1 MQQLF
6 VDYLRYERNMSP
18 ETIRAYHKDL
28 EQFIAYVQ
36 PEGAFDPSQVT
47 HTTIR
52 SFLAHLTEH
61 AYEKTTIVRKL
72 ATIRSFF
79 KFLIRKGYVQHNP
92 IAEIRTPKVGKRLP
106 HFLEVEEVERL
117 LNAPHGTGFQGARD
131 RAILET
137 LYSTGLRVSELTGL
151 NLNDVDPMTE
161 VIRTRG
167 KGRRERVIPIGSF
180 ALRAIR
186 EYIDVRGAVL
196 ADGAQSSDPDAPL
209 FLNRFGQRLSSRS
222 IRKLMDKYIKVAGL
236 NRKTSPHTLR
246 HSFATHLLN
255 RGANL
260 RLVQELLGHKH
271 LSTTQVYAHIT
282 TRGLKDAYDQ
292 AHPLQTEPPNRMPA
306 DRDAEAASA
315 REKAFETVSNP
326 SG

>member
-1 MQQLF
+1 MQDLF

-18 ETIRAYHKDL
+18 ETIRAYQKDL
-28 EQFIAYVQ
+28 EQFINHVT
-36 PEGAFDPSQVT
+36 PEGGFDASKVT
-47 HTTIR
+47 NATIR
-52 SFLAHLTEH
+52 QYLAHLSEKS
-61 AYEKTTIVRKL
+61 YEKTTIVRKL

-79 KFLIRKGYVQHNP
+79 KFLLRKGHVENNP
-92 IAEIRTPKVGKRLP
+92 IAEIKTPKVEKRLP
-106 HFLEVEEVERL
+106 HYLDVNDVERL
-117 LNAPHGTGFQGARD
+117 LSAPQGSSFQAKRD

-151 NLNDVDPMTE
+151 NLGDVDATGE

-186 EYIDVRGAVL
+186 EYLEVRNVVL
-196 ADGAQSSDPDAPL
+196 QDTAQAPAGEAPL

-222 IRKLMDKYIKVAGL
+222 IRKIMDKYIKIAGL
-236 NRKTSPHTLR
+236 SKKTSPHTLR

-271 LSTTQVYAHIT
+271 LSTTQIYAHL
-282 TRGLKDAYDQ
+282 TRRGVKEAYDE
-292 AHPLQTEPPNRMPA
+292 AHPRKAVTESSEV
-306 DRDAEAASA
+306 DAMA
-315 REKAFETVSNP
+315 RQAMETTP
-326 SG
+326 

>member
-1 MQQLF
+1 MQDLF

-18 ETIRAYHKDL
+18 ETIRAYQKDL
-28 EQFIAYVQ
+28 EQFINHVT
-36 PEGAFDPSQVT
+36 PEGNFDASQVT
-47 HTTIR
+47 NATIR
-52 SFLAHLTEH
+52 EYLAHLNEQS
-61 AYEKTTIVRKL
+61 YEKTTIVRKL

-79 KFLIRKGYVQHNP
+79 KFLLRKGHVENNP
-92 IAEIRTPKVGKRLP
+92 IAEIKTPKVEKRLP
-106 HFLEVEEVERL
+106 HFLEVSDVEKL
-117 LNAPHGTGFQGARD
+117 LNAPQGTSFQAKRD

-151 NLNDVDPMTE
+151 NLGDVDATSE
-161 VIRTRG
+161 VIRARG

-186 EYIDVRGAVL
+186 EYLDIRSAVL
-196 ADGAQSSDPDAPL
+196 QDVAKAGSPESPL

-222 IRKLMDKYIKVAGL
+222 IRKIMDKYIKVAGL
-236 NRKTSPHTLR
+236 NMKTSPHTLR

-271 LSTTQVYAHIT
+271 LSTTQIYAHL
-282 TRGLKDAYDQ
+282 TRRGIQEAYDH
-292 AHPLQTEPPNRMPA
+292 AHPRQVEAPATNGTELPV
-306 DRDAEAASA
+306 
-315 REKAFETVSNP
+315 ETVTV
-326 SG
+326 GAED